1 MTDFIRKNKA
11 NFSRDLYLF
20 TDLLVPEEFFVKNPR
35 RNFKSYPDFKYSIR
49 ASQPEKLRGK
59 IQQLSKRFDKI
70 NGIIYGKLGF
80 TGTYFKID
88 KDHNIYIN

>member
-1 MTDFIRKNKA
+1 M
-11 NFSRDLYLF
+11 
-20 TDLLVPEEFFVKNPR
+20 
-35 RNFKSYPDFKYSIR
+35 R